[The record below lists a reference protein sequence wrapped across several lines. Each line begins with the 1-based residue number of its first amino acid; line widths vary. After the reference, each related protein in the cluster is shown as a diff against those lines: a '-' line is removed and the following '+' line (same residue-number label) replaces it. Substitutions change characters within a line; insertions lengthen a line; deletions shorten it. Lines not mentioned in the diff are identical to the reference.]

1 MFNAVIINIAVNII
15 IITIIYII
23 IIIHDHH
30 HINNRG
36 NCVFRFCFMSP
47 LVLRCGMVT
56 YRLERLAC
64 NVERTGLSFVQDSYC
79 VETLSSFAQM
89 HTVALLYYFICAAE
103 AFKSTSDLPVRRAIS
118 KLSCICIVL
127 RFQVKVK

>member
-15 IITIIYII
+15 IITIIYIII

-79 VETLSSFAQM
+79 VETLSKSLA
-89 HTVALLYYFICAAE
+89 HSCSALL
-103 AFKSTSDLPVRRAIS
+103 LH
-118 KLSCICIVL
+118 L
-127 RFQVKVK
+127 RCRSVQEH